1 MIKPKKTVSNTTIA
15 DKMPGLVTIY
25 SIPLGKYTYVN
36 NSVTTVLGYKPK
48 DFLNGGIEF
57 MGSLIHPE
65 DLPEVELQNNKALVA
80 ANTQSPKEQ
89 LQNLSTD
96 AEYRMKHK
104 KGHWIWVHTEL
115 SAFSRNEDGEVA
127 EVLSISTNVT
137 ERKEQENQIER
148 LKSEFEILV
157 DKQNKEIQDREKM
170 FRSLIEVVEDYAIF
184 RLDTEGKIRS
194 WNEGVGKILGYTE
207 EEIIGQPTTILF
219 AEDDKAKNLHIEEL
233 EKAKSEG
240 TTIQEGIR
248 LRKDG
253 STFFA
258 TVTITPIWDEQG
270 VIEGYSKIIK
280 DVTELKQAE
289 EKIRYHA
296 SHDTLTG
303 LANRNSLDEY
313 FTMSKASAIRHG
325 NKMAIIF
332 LDLDRFKTIN
342 DTLGHGV
349 GDLLLKEVA
358 DRLRSAVRNIDL
370 VARLGGDEF
379 IILVNEVKSA
389 QNVARVAN
397 KIIEALL
404 PITRIQDQSLH
415 VTCSM
420 GIAMFPADGQ
430 DIFSLLK
437 NSDTALYR
445 AKDAGRN
452 RYQFYDY
459 SMNMQSGSMLSLE
472 QDLRTAVSENQLF
485 MEYQPFTDIATGR
498 VMGVEALVRWNHPKL
513 GILHPFDFIPLAEE
527 TGMIVHMGEWIFK
540 TVCED
545 GKRLRELGY
554 PLKMTVNLS
563 GRQFSENKLVD
574 KICTTLEETGFDA
587 NDLEI
592 EITESI
598 AMENVERT
606 SSKLESLKELG
617 ISISIDDFGTGYSSL
632 SYLKRFPVQKLKI
645 DQSFVKHAITDGQD
659 RAIIQAIISMA
670 KSMGLTICAEGVE
683 STDQLALLLS
693 MECDYAQGYLISRP
707 LEYDKLTKWL
717 GQLTESAETT

>member
-1 MIKPKKTVSNTTIA
+1 MIKPKKTASNTIIA
-15 DKMPGLVTIY
+15 DRMPGLVTIY
-25 SIPLGKYTYVN
+25 SIPLGKYTYIN
-36 NSVTTVLGYKPK
+36 KSITTVLGYKPK
-48 DFLNGGIEF
+48 DFLNGGMEF
-57 MGSLIHPE
+57 MLSLIHPE
-65 DLPEVELQNNKALVA
+65 DVPEVELQSKKALIA
-80 ANTQSPKEQ
+80 ANIQSPKEQ

-96 AEYRMKHK
+96 IEYRMKHK

-127 EVLSISTNVT
+127 EVLSISTNIT

-157 DKQNKEIQDREKM
+157 DRQNKEIQDREKM

-233 EKAKSEG
+233 ERAKSEG

-325 NKMAIIF
+325 NKMALIF

-349 GDLLLKEVA
+349 GDLLLIEVA

-404 PITRIQDQSLH
+404 PITRIKDQSLH
-415 VTCSM
+415 ITCSM
-420 GIAMFPADGQ
+420 GIAMFPADGE

-472 QDLRTAVSENQLF
+472 QDLRTVVSSNQLF
-485 MEYQPFTDIATGR
+485 MEYQPFTDISTGR
-498 VMGVEALVRWNHPKL
+498 VIGVEALVRWNHPKL
-513 GILHPFDFIPLAEE
+513 GILHPVNFIALAEE
-527 TGMIVHMGEWIFK
+527 TGMIVRMGEWIFK

-545 GKRLRELGY
+545 GKKLRELGY

-574 KICTTLEETGFDA
+574 KICTTLEKTGFDA

-670 KSMGLTICAEGVE
+670 KSLGLTICAEGVE

-707 LEYDKLTKWL
+707 MEYDKLTKWL

>member
-280 DVTELKQAE
+280 DVTELKEAE

-670 KSMGLTICAEGVE
+670 KSLGLTICAEGVE

>member
-36 NSVTTVLGYKPK
+36 NSITTVLGYKPK
-48 DFLNGGIEF
+48 DFLNGGMEF
-57 MGSLIHPE
+57 MFSLIHPE
-65 DLPEVELQNNKALVA
+65 DIPEVELQSKKALIA
-80 ANTQSPKEQ
+80 ANIQSPKEQ

-96 AEYRMKHK
+96 IEYRMKHK

-115 SAFSRNEDGEVA
+115 SAFSRNEDSEVA
-127 EVLSISTNVT
+127 EVLSISTNIT

-157 DKQNKEIQDREKM
+157 DRQNKEIQDREKM

-233 EKAKSEG
+233 ERAKSEG

-358 DRLRSAVRNIDL
+358 DRLRSAVRKIDL

-404 PITRIQDQSLH
+404 PIARIQDQSLH

-420 GIAMFPADGQ
+420 GIAMFPADGE

-472 QDLRTAVSENQLF
+472 QDLRTVVSSNQLF
-485 MEYQPFTDIATGR
+485 MEYQPFTDISTGR
-498 VMGVEALVRWNHPKL
+498 VIGVEALVRWNHPKL
-513 GILHPFDFIPLAEE
+513 GILHPFNFIPLAEE
-527 TGMIVHMGEWIFK
+527 TGMIVRMGEWIFK

-545 GKRLRELGY
+545 GKKLRELGY

-563 GRQFSENKLVD
+563 GRQFSENKLVG
-574 KICTTLEETGFDA
+574 KICTTLEKTGFDA

-670 KSMGLTICAEGVE
+670 KSLGLTICAEGVE